1 MLYGTMYVE
10 NEKKGKKMLILN
22 LERVTTDDCF
32 GDVLDVQWKLSCGDG
47 LTISPTGEY
56 ITMKKVDPTHNRIIE
71 NNDIFE
77 IFSTMCLLIR
87 DEVEAVWDERTN
99 ILTFNNGWFFEFY

>member
-1 MLYGTMYVE
+1 
-10 NEKKGKKMLILN
+10 MLILN

-32 GDVLDVQWKLSCGDG
+32 GDVLDVKWKLSCRDG

-56 ITMKKVDPTHNRIIE
+56 ITMSTINPTSEREYRND
-71 NNDIFE
+71 DIFD
-77 IFSTMCLLIR
+77 IFSAMRSLIR
-87 DEVEAVWDERTN
+87 DEVEAVWDERAN